1 MPTTQQLLER
11 RANVWSQM
19 TEIVDAAEAEGRD
32 LSAEERQ
39 KYDAAETDLNSLTDE
54 IERSKRHA
62 EHAQRMTDVGTVD
75 PIVNPGNED
84 GEERGDD
91 PNLYERAFAEYVRR
105 GVAELEGDLRTALRG
120 GWQADKESRAQ
131 AVGTASAGG
140 YLVPEGFRT
149 QIVETMLDY
158 GAVARVAQVITTN
171 TGGVLPWPTNNDTGN
186 VGALLAENT
195 QVTEQDLTLGT
206 AQLDAYKY
214 TSNLV
219 RVSLEFLQDV
229 DWMDAEGFLG
239 RKLGERIGRIENQH
253 FTTGTGT
260 AQPNGIV
267 TGATSGVTAAS
278 GTAITGDELISLIH
292 SVDPAYRRSNR
303 ARFML
308 SDAAL
313 ASIRKLKDGNSNY
326 LWTPGLRDG
335 QDDTL
340 LGYGYEVNQD
350 MADPAV
356 GVKSVLFGDFF
367 AGYVIRRVRGIQ
379 MLRLD
384 ERYADYFQVGF
395 VSFSR
400 ADGEVQDGSAYR
412 ALTQAAA

>member
-19 TEIVDAAEAEGRD
+19 TGIIDAAEAEGRD

-39 KYDAAETDLNSLTDE
+39 SYDAAEADLNELSE
-54 IERSKRHA
+54 SIERSKRHETYA
-62 EHAQRMTDVGTVD
+62 ERMTAVDPVD
-75 PIVNPGNED
+75 PIVNPGNEGDEQRND
-84 GEERGDD
+84 G
-91 PNLYERAFAEYVRR
+91 PNLYERAFAEYVQR
-105 GVAELEGDLRTALRG
+105 GMVELEGELRTALRS

-131 AVGTASAGG
+131 SVGTASAGG
-140 YLVPEGFRT
+140 YLVPEGFRA

-171 TGGVLPWPTNNDTGN
+171 TGAVLPWPTNNDTGN

-195 QVTEQDLTLGT
+195 QVSEQDLTIGS

-214 TSNLV
+214 TSKLV

-229 DWMDAEGFLG
+229 DWIDAEGFLG

-278 GTAITGDELISLIH
+278 TTAITGDELISLVH

-303 ARFML
+303 SRFML

-350 MADPAV
+350 MADPAA

>member
-19 TEIVDAAEAEGRD
+19 TEIIDAAEAEGRG
-32 LSAEERQ
+32 LTAEESQ
-39 KYDAAETDLNSLTDE
+39 KYDAAEADLDKLTQD

-62 EHAQRMTDVGTVD
+62 THAERMADIDPID
-75 PIVNPGNED
+75 PIVNPGNEGD
-84 GEERGDD
+84 EERGDG
-91 PNLYERAFAEYVRR
+91 PNLYERAFAEYVQR
-105 GVAELEGDLRTALRG
+105 GMAELETDLRTALRS

-140 YLVPEGFRT
+140 YLVPEGFRN

-195 QVTEQDLTLGT
+195 QVTEQDLTLGS

-214 TSNLV
+214 TSKLV

-229 DWMDAEGFLG
+229 AWMDAEGFLS

-260 AQPNGIV
+260 NQPNGIV
-267 TGATSGVTAAS
+267 TGATSGVTAA
-278 GTAITGDELISLIH
+278 GVAAITGDELIDLVH

-303 ARFML
+303 SRFML

-313 ASIRKLKDGNSNY
+313 ASVRKLKDANDNY
-326 LWTPGLRDG
+326 LWVPGLSTG

-340 LGYGYEVNQD
+340 LGYGYEINQD
-350 MADPAV
+350 MADPAA

-379 MLRLD
+379 MIRLD

-400 ADGEVQDGSAYR
+400 ADGEVQDASAYK